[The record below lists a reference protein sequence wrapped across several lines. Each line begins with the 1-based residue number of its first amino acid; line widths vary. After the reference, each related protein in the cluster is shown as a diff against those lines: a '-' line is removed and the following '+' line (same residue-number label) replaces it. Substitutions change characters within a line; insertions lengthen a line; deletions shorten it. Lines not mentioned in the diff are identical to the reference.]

1 MIRFSGT
8 VKDFFKKYPKE
19 DRKVGETYQI
29 ITTKGSHDYQFIGST
44 SEKSFKRVEGKDS
57 AVKKVTR
64 KSVDK
69 DLQELK
75 DMANSLKINND
86 DSELSCFI
94 SWINH
99 AKTMEDIL
107 NENFIAQFNVLYRFD
122 YFVSCHEAQ
131 WEAPRKE
138 SRKISDFICNVS
150 QILSHRC
157 RGTELFKY
165 IINDDSV
172 EDFANLF
179 DEYDACGHFLSNPD
193 CAEVEFNLKNI
204 AFLKKLSQKFDKLIR
219 DGYLSE
225 LDSVVE
231 DYAKFGEIFGDKT
244 FERYGWTSQPVRD
257 LFRYFTQALSALY
270 IKYTEQSK

>member
-8 VKDFFKKYPKE
+8 VKDFFKKYPKG

-29 ITTKGSHDYQFIGST
+29 ITTKGSHNYQFIGST

-57 AVKKVTR
+57 AVKKVIK
-64 KSVDK
+64 KSVDE

-75 DMANSLKINND
+75 DMANSLKINNE
-86 DSELSCFI
+86 DSELSHFI

-99 AKTMEDIL
+99 AKTMKDIL
-107 NENFIAQFNVLYRFD
+107 NENFIARFNVFYRFD
-122 YFVSCHEAQ
+122 HFVSCDEAQ

-138 SRKISDFICNVS
+138 SRKISDFICRVS
-150 QILSHRC
+150 EILSNKC

-165 IINDDSV
+165 IIDGDSV
-172 EDFANLF
+172 EDFAELF
-179 DEYDACGHFLSNPD
+179 DEYDACGHFFSNPD

-219 DGYLSE
+219 YGYLSE
-225 LDSVVE
+225 LDNIIE
-231 DYAKFGEIFGDKT
+231 DYEKFGKIFGDKT
-244 FERYGWTSQPVRD
+244 FERYGWKRQPVSV

-270 IKYTEQSK
+270 IKYIEQSK